1 MVAGDRGGGVMTPP
15 APVGGASAEGGPGL
29 AVFQAEVARLFFGLP
44 ESRGFLLAGGA
55 ALLAQHL
62 TGRPTEDLGF
72 FTAPERG
79 HVPAA
84 RDALEE
90 ATRERGWSTER
101 IHDSDTF
108 CRLVIRG
115 DHGTV
120 LVDLAVNAPPD
131 FPPSVTEFGPTL
143 APEELAGHKLLA
155 LFDRAAARDFADVYV
170 LARRFGKDTLLTRAA
185 QIDAGFDRTVLAAML
200 TTLDR
205 LADAEI
211 PLPDGTTPAE
221 FMARAFYT
229 TWQSELS
236 A

>member
-1 MVAGDRGGGVMTPP
+1 MPDRGMPAGGDR
-15 APVGGASAEGGPGL
+15 EPGL
-29 AVFQAEVARLFFGLP
+29 AAFQAEVARLFFALP

-62 TGRPTEDLGF
+62 TTRPTEDLDF

-79 HVPAA
+79 QVPAA

-90 ATRERGWSTER
+90 AAIRQGWSTER

-108 CRLVIRG
+108 CRLVLRG

-131 FPPSVTEFGPTL
+131 FPPSVTDAGPTL

-170 LARRFGKDTLLTRAA
+170 LARRFSKEALLARAA
-185 QIDAGFDRTVLAAML
+185 QIDGGFDPTVLAAML
-200 TTLDR
+200 ATLDR
-205 LADAEI
+205 FTDAEI
-211 PLPDGTTPAE
+211 PIPDGTTPAE
-221 FMARAFYT
+221 LRAFYAS
-229 TWQSELS
+229 WQSELS

>member
-1 MVAGDRGGGVMTPP
+1 MPDPGMPAGGD
-15 APVGGASAEGGPGL
+15 GGPGL
-29 AVFQAEVARLFFGLP
+29 VAFQAEVARLFFGLP
-44 ESRGFLLAGGA
+44 ESKGFLLAGGA

-62 TGRPTEDLGF
+62 TARPTEDLDF

-90 ATRERGWSTER
+90 ATRKRGWSTER
-101 IHDSDTF
+101 IHDSETF
-108 CRLVIRG
+108 CRLVIRS

-131 FPPSVTEFGPTL
+131 SPPSITESGPTL

-170 LARRFGKDTLLTRAA
+170 LARRFGKGTLLARATR
-185 QIDAGFDRTVLAAML
+185 IDAGFDRAVLAVML
-200 TTLDR
+200 ATLDR
-205 LADAEI
+205 LSDTEI
-211 PLPDGTTPAE
+211 PLPYGTTPAE
-221 FMARAFYT
+221 FRAFYAI
-229 TWQSELS
+229 WQSELS

>member
-1 MVAGDRGGGVMTPP
+1 MPDPGMPAGRD
-15 APVGGASAEGGPGL
+15 GGPGL
-29 AVFQAEVARLFFGLP
+29 VAFQAEVAQLFFGLP
-44 ESRGFLLAGGA
+44 KSKGFLLAGGA

-62 TGRPTEDLGF
+62 TARPTEDLDF
-72 FTAPERG
+72 FTAAGRG

-90 ATRERGWSTER
+90 ATRKRGWSTER

-108 CRLVIRG
+108 CRLVIRS

-131 FPPSVTEFGPTL
+131 DPPSVTEAGPTL

-170 LARRFGKDTLLTRAA
+170 LARRFGKDILLTRAT
-185 QIDAGFDRTVLAAML
+185 QIDAGFDRAVLAAML
-200 TTLDR
+200 ATLDR
-205 LADAEI
+205 LSDHEI

-221 FMARAFYT
+221 FRAFYAI
-229 TWQSELS
+229 WQSELS

>member
-1 MVAGDRGGGVMTPP
+1 MPAGDTGRDR
-15 APVGGASAEGGPGL
+15 GPGL
-29 AVFQAEVARLFFGLP
+29 AAFQAEVARLFFGLP

-62 TGRPTEDLGF
+62 TSRPTEDLDF

-90 ATRERGWSTER
+90 AARKRGWTTER
-101 IHDSDTF
+101 IHDRETF
-108 CRLVIRG
+108 CRLVIRS

-120 LVDLAVNAPPD
+120 LADLAVNSPPD
-131 FPPSVTEFGPTL
+131 DPPSITEAGPTL

-170 LARRFGKDTLLTRAA
+170 LARRFGKDTLLTRATH
-185 QIDAGFDRTVLAAML
+185 IDAGFDRAVLAAML
-200 TTLDR
+200 ATLDR
-205 LADAEI
+205 LADTEI

-221 FMARAFYT
+221 FRAFYA
-229 TWQSELS
+229 TWQSDLS

>member
-1 MVAGDRGGGVMTPP
+1 MVAGDRGDGVMTPGAP
-15 APVGGASAEGGPGL
+15 AGGASAEGGPGL
-29 AVFQAEVARLFFGLP
+29 ADFQAEVAQLFFGLP
-44 ESRGFLLAGGA
+44 ESGGFLLAGGA

-62 TGRPTEDLGF
+62 TARPTEDLDF

-79 HVPAA
+79 NVPAA
-84 RDALEE
+84 RDALEG
-90 ATRERGWSTER
+90 ATRTRGWSIER
-101 IHDSDTF
+101 IHDSSTF

-115 DHGTV
+115 DRGIV

-131 FPPSVTEFGPTL
+131 FPPSLTEAGPTL

-170 LARRFGKDTLLTRAA
+170 LARRFGTETLLVRAA
-185 QIDAGFDRTVLAAML
+185 QIDAGFDRAVLADML
-200 TTLDR
+200 ATLDR

-221 FMARAFYT
+221 VRAFYA

-236 A
+236 L